1 MAVALKKELTKTSSI
16 YIQPIKHNDW
26 LYIKDMIPEIH
37 QESRYRTSK
46 LSMLKVFDLF
56 NTTMNDKDHFCFL
69 AWRDDKVIG
78 LISGYCAEHYFTE
91 DIYAYESM
99 FYVRPEYRKGR
110 TALLLLRTFEKWAK
124 DNNCVEI
131 SVGISTEIDTEKT
144 ASFYEKLK
152 YKRSAI
158 GLRKEI

>member
-46 LSMLKVFDLF
+46 LSMLKVFELF
-56 NTTMNDKDHFCFL
+56 NTTKNDKDYFCFL